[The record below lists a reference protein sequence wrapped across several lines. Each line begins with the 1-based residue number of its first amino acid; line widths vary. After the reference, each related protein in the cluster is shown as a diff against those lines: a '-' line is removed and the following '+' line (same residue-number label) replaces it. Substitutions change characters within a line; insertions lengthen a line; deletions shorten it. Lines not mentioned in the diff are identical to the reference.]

1 MKRLPTYVLAT
12 AARNE
17 EEFIELTL
25 KSVVAQTVKP
35 IKYIVVSDGSTD
47 RTDEIVARYAAM
59 YNWISLL
66 RMPQT
71 GARDFSGKVS
81 CIDAAVAQFAS
92 LGLDYEVLACLDA
105 DITFDP
111 HHFEFLLGKLESDP
125 KLGIVGTPFSESGKT
140 YDFRFSSVEH
150 VSGACQVF
158 RRECYEQIGGYTKSK
173 GGGIDVIAVMSAR
186 MRGWSTRT
194 YPERSCEHHR
204 PMGTGDT
211 SNSVKAEFRL
221 GQRQYRLGFHPLWQ
235 VCRSFYQ
242 MTRKPYVVKGGALLC
257 GYLYAMAAGTQRVVS
272 PELLAFQQKDQMK
285 RLRAALGLNKLFRH
299 ASPQRA
305 AEAAQRPGRQ

>member
-1 MKRLPTYVLAT
+1 MKHLPRYVLAT

-25 KSVVAQTVKP
+25 KAVVAQTVRPVKW
-35 IKYIVVSDGSTD
+35 IIVSDGSTD
-47 RTDEIVARYAAM
+47 RTDEIVTRYAEVHD
-59 YNWISLL
+59 WISLL
-66 RMPQT
+66 RLSQQ

-81 CIDAAVAQFAS
+81 CIDAAIEQFS
-92 LGLDYEVLACLDA
+92 SLDYDVVACLDA
-105 DITFDP
+105 DITFDSE
-111 HHFEFLLGKLESDP
+111 HFEFLLGKLAGDS
-125 KLGIVGTPFSESGKT
+125 KLGIVGTPFRETGKT

-158 RRECYEQIGGYTKSK
+158 RRECYEAIGGYTKSK

-186 MRGWSTRT
+186 MRGWNTRT
-194 YPERSCEHHR
+194 FPERSCEHHR

-211 SNSVKAEFRL
+211 SSTIKAEYRL

-242 MTRKPYVVKGGALLC
+242 MTRKPYVIKGGALLC
-257 GYLYAMAAGTQRVVS
+257 GYLQAMFAGTKRVVS
-272 PELLAFQQKDQMK
+272 PELAAFQQRDQMK
-285 RLRAALGLNKLFRH
+285 RLKKALGLSRADH
-299 ASPQRA
+299 SEASA
-305 AEAAQRPGRQ
+305 SASTAAQPPNRQ